1 MPKTLA
7 APRSLRTLLAGAI
20 DYAGLF
26 PPAKLEMPEAVANYA
41 AYRDDPDAA
50 WALGR
55 FVVPAARLEE
65 LEREAARHL
74 ACVLPGAEPWRLSA
88 LAGPD
93 VAADADRIA
102 RFARRFAAAGV
113 GSVVVDAAEVR
124 AATAGDVERAAGPL
138 AALGLAVYVELPLG
152 GDAPGLDALLAAV
165 RRAGARAKVRTGGV
179 TADAFP
185 DPADLVRFV
194 DACLRAGVPFKAT
207 AGLHHPLRAE
217 YRLTYEPGAP
227 TGTMFGFLNVFLAAA
242 LLRAGASL
250 PEAESMLTE
259 RDPGALRFDD
269 DGVEWRGI
277 RLTTDA
283 LRAARDAGAAV
294 AFGSC
299 SFREPV
305 DDLKALGLL

>member
-7 APRSLRTLLAGAI
+7 PPHSLRVLLEHAV

-26 PPAKLEMPEAVANYA
+26 PPAGLGMPEAVANYA
-41 AYRDDPDAA
+41 AHRQDPDAA

-55 FVVPAARLEE
+55 FVVPAARLDEF
-65 LEREAARHL
+65 EREAARHL

-93 VAADADRIA
+93 AAADADRIA

-113 GSVVVDAAEVR
+113 GTVVVDAAEVKV
-124 AATAGDVERAAGPL
+124 ATADDVERAARPL
-138 AALGLAVYVELPLG
+138 AALGLDVYAELPLG
-152 GDAPGLDALLAAV
+152 GGAAALDGLLAAV
-165 RRAGARAKVRTGGV
+165 RDAGARAKVRTGGV
-179 TADAFP
+179 AASAFP
-185 DPADLVRFV
+185 DAADLVRFM
-194 DACLRAGVPFKAT
+194 DACRRVGVPFKAT

-217 YRLTYEPGAP
+217 YRLTYAPDAP
-227 TGTMFGFLNVFLAAA
+227 TGTMYGFLNVFLAAA

-250 PEAESMLTE
+250 PEAEAMLTE
-259 RDPGALRFDD
+259 RDPAALRFDD
-269 DGVEWRGI
+269 GGVEWRGV

-283 LRAARDAGAAV
+283 LRAAREAGAVV

-305 DDLKALGLL
+305 DDLRALGLL